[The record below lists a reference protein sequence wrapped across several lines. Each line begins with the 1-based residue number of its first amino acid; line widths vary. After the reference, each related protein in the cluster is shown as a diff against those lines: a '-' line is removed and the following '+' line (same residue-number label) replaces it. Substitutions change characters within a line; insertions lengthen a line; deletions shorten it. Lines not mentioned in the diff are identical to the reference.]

1 MVDGWQHRRHH
12 DPDVC
17 RRFTGVAQQ
26 GHIHRPGQ
34 GVPMTDAVVT
44 AADVTHTFGSGP
56 TAFTALR
63 AIDLEIRKD
72 EVLLLM
78 GPSGSGKT
86 TLLHILGCLL
96 RPTAG
101 VVTLQGEPTGSLN
114 EDQLGAL
121 RLQHFG
127 FVFQAYNLFPVLT
140 ATENVMVALDLMGV
154 AGDAARDRA
163 RELLTLV
170 GLANRLDAYPS
181 ELSSGQKQ
189 RVAIARALAGD
200 PQILM
205 ADEPT
210 AALDAENGLKAME
223 LFRMLAHRQHR
234 AVVIVTHD
242 PRIVHLADRIV
253 RIEDGRIAP
262 ESAAAT
268 VSPALAMG
276 AAP

>member
-1 MVDGWQHRRHH
+1 MKN
-12 DPDVC
+12 
-17 RRFTGVAQQ
+17 
-26 GHIHRPGQ
+26 
-34 GVPMTDAVVT
+34 AVVS
-44 AADVTHTFGSGP
+44 AAGITHTFGSGP

-63 AIDLEIRKD
+63 SIDLEISLG

-101 VVTLQGEPTGSLN
+101 EVALHGESIRSLDG
-114 EDQLGAL
+114 DQHGAL

-127 FVFQAYNLFPVLT
+127 FVFQAYNLFPMLT
-140 ATENVMVALDLMGV
+140 ATENVMVALDLIGV
-154 AGDAARDRA
+154 TRHAARDRA

-170 GLANRLDAYPS
+170 GLGQRLEAYPAQ
-181 ELSSGQKQ
+181 LSSGQKQ

-223 LFRMLAHRQHR
+223 LFRMLAHRQQR

-253 RIEDGRIAP
+253 HLEDGHIVVRPTAP
-262 ESAAAT
+262 SASQGL
-268 VSPALAMG
+268 VMG
-276 AAP
+276 VA

>member
-1 MVDGWQHRRHH
+1 MRSPVI
-12 DPDVC
+12 
-17 RRFTGVAQQ
+17 VAS
-26 GHIHRPGQ
+26 G
-34 GVPMTDAVVT
+34 
-44 AADVTHTFGSGP
+44 VTHTFGSGP

-63 AIDLEIRKD
+63 SVGLEVFPG

-96 RPTAG
+96 RPTEGA
-101 VVTLQGEPTGSLN
+101 VVLRGNAAVSLS
-114 EDQLGAL
+114 EDELGAL

-127 FVFQAYNLFPVLT
+127 FVFQAYNLFPMLT

-154 AGDAARDRA
+154 GSRAARERA
-163 RELLTLV
+163 CKLLTLV
-170 GLANRLDAYPS
+170 GLGHRIDAYPN

-200 PQILM
+200 PEILM

-210 AALDAENGLKAME
+210 AALDAENGLKAMD
-223 LFRMLAHRQHR
+223 LFRMLAYRQQR

-253 RIEDGRIAP
+253 YLEDGRMVSRP
-262 ESAAAT
+262 T
-268 VSPALAMG
+268 VPPTPPTLPTG
-276 AAP
+276 AVQ

>member
-1 MVDGWQHRRHH
+1 MM
-12 DPDVC
+12 DPAI
-17 RRFTGVAQQ
+17 VAS
-26 GHIHRPGQ
+26 
-34 GVPMTDAVVT
+34 A
-44 AADVTHTFGSGP
+44 VTHTFGSGP
-56 TAFTALR
+56 TAFTALH
-63 AIDLEIRKD
+63 AIDLEIRPA
-72 EVLLLM
+72 EVLLLI

-96 RPTAG
+96 H
-101 VVTLQGEPTGSLN
+101 PTGGSVVLHGKPTRSLN

-140 ATENVMVALDLMGV
+140 ATENVMVAFDLMGV
-154 AGDAARDRA
+154 SKRVARERA
-163 RELLTLV
+163 CELLTMV
-170 GLANRLDAYPS
+170 GLGNRLDAYPS
-181 ELSSGQKQ
+181 QLSSGQKQ

-223 LFRMLAHRQHR
+223 LFQLLAHRQQR

-242 PRIVHLADRIV
+242 PRIMHLADRIV

-262 ESAAAT
+262 KPAAAP
-268 VSPALAMG
+268 VSPPLAAG
-276 AAP
+276 APS

>member
-1 MVDGWQHRRHH
+1 
-12 DPDVC
+12 
-17 RRFTGVAQQ
+17 
-26 GHIHRPGQ
+26 
-34 GVPMTDAVVT
+34 MTDAVVT

>member
-1 MVDGWQHRRHH
+1 M
-12 DPDVC
+12 
-17 RRFTGVAQQ
+17 TG
-26 GHIHRPGQ
+26 
-34 GVPMTDAVVT
+34 AVVT
-44 AADVTHTFGSGP
+44 ARGVSHTFGSGP

-63 AIDLEIRKD
+63 DIDLDICAG

-96 RPTAG
+96 RPS
-101 VVTLQGEPTGSLN
+101 QGTIILHGQATGALG
-114 EDQLGAL
+114 EDALCAL
-121 RLQHFG
+121 RLKHFG

-154 AGDAARDRA
+154 PKRLARERA
-163 RELLTLV
+163 RALLRLV
-170 GLANRLDAYPS
+170 SLGHRLDAYPAM
-181 ELSSGQKQ
+181 LSSGQKQ

-200 PQILM
+200 PEILM

-223 LFRMLAHRQHR
+223 LFRMLAHQQGR

-242 PRIVHLADRIV
+242 PRIVHLADRIIHV
-253 RIEDGRIAP
+253 EDGRIIVKP
-262 ESAAAT
+262 ST
-268 VSPALAMG
+268 PSPTSELAG
-276 AAP
+276 VA

>member
-1 MVDGWQHRRHH
+1 MIGPVIIASG
-12 DPDVC
+12 
-17 RRFTGVAQQ
+17 
-26 GHIHRPGQ
+26 I
-34 GVPMTDAVVT
+34 
-44 AADVTHTFGSGP
+44 THTFGSGP

-63 AIDLEIRKD
+63 GLDLDIHAA

-96 RPTAG
+96 RPTEG
-101 VVTLQGEPTGSLN
+101 TVLLHGRPTGSLS
-114 EDQLGAL
+114 EDERGGL
-121 RLQHFG
+121 RLRHFG
-127 FVFQAYNLFPVLT
+127 FIFQAYNLFPVLT

-154 AGDAARDRA
+154 PPRLARGRA
-163 RELLTLV
+163 RELLTQV
-170 GLANRLDAYPS
+170 GLSHRLDAYPG

-200 PQILM
+200 AEILM

-223 LFRMLAHRQHR
+223 LFRMLAREQQR

-242 PRIVHLADRIV
+242 PRILHLADRIV
-253 RIEDGRIAP
+253 ALEDGRITTEP
-262 ESAAAT
+262 SSAVASPRSIAAEA
-268 VSPALAMG
+268 V
-276 AAP
+276 

>member
-1 MVDGWQHRRHH
+1 
-12 DPDVC
+12 
-17 RRFTGVAQQ
+17 
-26 GHIHRPGQ
+26 
-34 GVPMTDAVVT
+34 MTDPVI
-44 AADVTHTFGSGP
+44 AASGITHTFGSGP

-63 AIDLEIRKD
+63 AVGLEVHAG

-86 TLLHILGCLL
+86 TLVHILGCLL
-96 RPTAG
+96 RPTEG
-101 VVTLQGEPTGSLN
+101 NVVLNGHAVGSLG
-114 EDQLGAL
+114 DDALGAL
-121 RLQHFG
+121 RLRNFG
-127 FVFQAYNLFPVLT
+127 FVFQAYNLFPMLT

-154 AGDAARDRA
+154 RSRAARVRA

-170 GLANRLDAYPS
+170 GLQHRLDAYPN

-200 PQILM
+200 PEILM

-210 AALDAENGLKAME
+210 AALDAENGLKAMQ
-223 LFRMLAHRQHR
+223 LFCMLAHRQRR

-242 PRIVHLADRIV
+242 QRIVHLADRIV
-253 RIEDGRIAP
+253 HIEDGRV
-262 ESAAAT
+262 
-268 VSPALAMG
+268 VSPPQLPSPPPIIATG